1 MDETAVDIDTWLDT
15 LDLNLRI
22 LNRLGS
28 EGILRVRDLRA
39 CRASDLRK
47 FPGIG
52 PRSIRDI
59 QHAMH
64 QAGHT
69 LRAEEA

>member
-1 MDETAVDIDTWLDT
+1 MGETAVDTDTCLDT

-28 EGILRVRDLRA
+28 EGFLRVRDLRV

-47 FPGIG
+47 LPGIG
-52 PRSIRDI
+52 PQSIHDI
-59 QHAMH
+59 EHAL
-64 QAGHT
+64 QLVGHT
-69 LRAEEA
+69 LRTEEP

>member
-1 MDETAVDIDTWLDT
+1 MGETAVDTDTWLDT

-28 EGILRVRDLRA
+28 VGILRVGDLRV

-47 FPGIG
+47 LPGIG
-52 PRSIRDI
+52 PQSIRDI
-59 QHAMH
+59 EHAMH
-64 QAGHT
+64 QAGHA
-69 LRAEEA
+69 LRAEER